1 MREVPEG
8 ALLDEA
14 DLVATQVRFL
24 KVFHL
29 EGVIMMRM
37 RRMGIGGSPKIMLI
51 VFDILERMTPGEI
64 RQNPINGHLGKEV
77 LLNHPQVVLT
87 DVQL

>member
-14 DLVATQVRFL
+14 DLVAAQVRLL

-29 EGVIMMRM
+29 EGMIMMRMRM
-37 RRMGIGGSPKIMLI
+37 RRMGIG
-51 VFDILERMTPGEI
+51 D
-64 RQNPINGHLGKEV
+64 EV
-77 LLNHPQVVLT
+77 QR
-87 DVQL
+87 

>member
-1 MREVPEG
+1 
-8 ALLDEA
+8 
-14 DLVATQVRFL
+14 
-24 KVFHL
+24 
-29 EGVIMMRM
+29 
-37 RRMGIGGSPKIMLI
+37 MLI

-64 RQNPINGHLGKEV
+64 RQNPLNGHLGKEV

>member
-1 MREVPEG
+1 
-8 ALLDEA
+8 
-14 DLVATQVRFL
+14 
-24 KVFHL
+24 
-29 EGVIMMRM
+29 
-37 RRMGIGGSPKIMLI
+37 MLI

-87 DVQL
+87 DVQLKFQKFENLHKSTSNIIKFK

>member
-8 ALLDEA
+8 TLLDEA
-14 DLVATQVRFL
+14 DLVAAQVRFL

-37 RRMGIGGSPKIMLI
+37 RRMGIG
-51 VFDILERMTPGEI
+51 D
-64 RQNPINGHLGKEV
+64 EV
-77 LLNHPQVVLT
+77 QR
-87 DVQL
+87 

>member
-29 EGVIMMRM
+29 EGMIMMRMSMGM
-37 RRMGIGGSPKIMLI
+37 RRMGIG
-51 VFDILERMTPGEI
+51 D
-64 RQNPINGHLGKEV
+64 EV
-77 LLNHPQVVLT
+77 QR
-87 DVQL
+87 

>member
-14 DLVATQVRFL
+14 DLVAAQVRLL

-29 EGVIMMRM
+29 EGMIMMRLV
-37 RRMGIGGSPKIMLI
+37 IG
-51 VFDILERMTPGEI
+51 D
-64 RQNPINGHLGKEV
+64 EV
-77 LLNHPQVVLT
+77 QR
-87 DVQL
+87 